1 MREMQFTAMVLMT
14 LLTMKLVLLPRW
26 TMSNAAMSK
35 SRWLMTGGTA
45 LLAVQ
50 FLLQYGLRLRTV
62 DPNKAVM
69 LNLAIFIPCAAL
81 FSLAVLLLQRSGRIK
96 RIEKYIGIPVWL
108 AAMALVTFWTSHLHW
123 AQLCAGV
130 LYAAMQLFY
139 SYKHVRQLNTM
150 RQTLANYYDREPD
163 VLLRSMQ
170 VNIILL
176 ATMSLI
182 APISIFVTG
191 SWVPL
196 FGIFILMAIFYLVDS
211 FCLYAVGSTPDK
223 VMEAERSEEETLS
236 EVGEENDRAA
246 SSEAMQRVEHAVAQW
261 MSTGGHLKSGLKLP
275 SAAEEMQIPRYLLS
289 GWLRQ
294 NGRHYSEWLAEL
306 RIEEAK
312 RTLREHPEWSNEA
325 VAQHCGFSDR
335 CYFQKVF
342 KDVTGMTPA
351 QYIITQ

>member
-50 FLLQYGLRLRTV
+50 FLLQYGLRLRMV
-62 DPNKAVM
+62 DLNKAVM

-81 FSLAVLLLQRSGRIK
+81 FSLAVLSLQRSGRIK
-96 RIEKYIGIPVWL
+96 PLEKYIGIPVWL
-108 AAMALVTFWTSHLHW
+108 AAMALVTFRTSHLHW

-130 LYAAMQLFY
+130 LYADMQLFY
-139 SYKHVRQLNTM
+139 SFKHVRQLNTT

-170 VNIILL
+170 VDIFLL
-176 ATMSLI
+176 AAMSLI
-182 APISIFVTG
+182 APMSIFGTG

-196 FGIFILMAIFYLVDS
+196 FGIFFLMAIFYLVDS

-236 EVGEENDRAA
+236 EEEGEDRAA

-261 MSTGGHLKSGLKLP
+261 VSTGGHLKSGLKLP

-351 QYIITQ
+351 QYLTT